1 MKNALLIVAAA
12 ISLRHRAIITQGDFI
27 LRTTTW
33 WRLVNEYDGMKAIY
47 DQHVTDGF
55 FAYGEPAK
63 SFDAVDEHPAF
74 RELLHLRRLKDDKN
88 LSTIQFVADGA
99 TLPTYLPVEEG
110 AGAALG
116 MLGLAL
122 ADLWSL
128 RNQPTQQVSVSQV
141 GAALS
146 TAGYMF
152 LEVAPHAPTNYVG
165 CRGFEGTIAQEGVL
179 KPSTNSSP
187 RLIMP
192 SSRFLPWRRVSGVVN
207 PVRKAY
213 RVGGDGSWIFVHGGF
228 PKLKKGILRFLNVS
242 EAIGGGKD
250 KNAAVAAISAAVG
263 AWSGSGVELEAAM
276 QQAGLAATRCRT
288 PAEWRATKQ
297 GKLVAAM
304 PPVGVA
310 PSFRRVD
317 GEDTSASGKC
327 SGDNCIGGRW
337 RRLKDGA
344 PRPLSDVIALDF
356 SHVIASP
363 MVGRTLA
370 EHGAL
375 VLKIVTQK
383 RPRRALFDEET
394 NNGKH
399 VIELDL
405 EQSDDRARLGA
416 LMGGADLLIDG
427 YTEGVL
433 ARHGFGEE
441 EVATRYPDLVRVRV
455 SCYGHVGPLKGAKGF
470 QQNANFATGV
480 ATVADEANL
489 GYQLVSQV
497 DYATGYLG
505 ALGAVLALTD
515 RQQLAIAEE
524 EEQEATVSSRRGAV
538 VRASLCQTATWM
550 AKFGARMPVRSEFVW
565 RVTRLMFG
573 LGHKMVTEAGLTYLP
588 PHESLGMSHTPPAR
602 LTGFNR
608 WWTDG
613 TVGKL

>member
-1 MKNALLIVAAA
+1 MLRSALIVAVA
-12 ISLRHRAIITQGDFI
+12 IAVRHRAVFTQGDFV
-27 LRTTTW
+27 LRAATW
-33 WRLVNEYDGMKAIY
+33 WRLVNEYDSMKTIY
-47 DQHVTDGF
+47 EQHVADGF
-55 FAYGEPAK
+55 FVYGEPAS
-63 SFDAVDEHPAF
+63 SFDAVDQHPAF
-74 RELLHLRRLKDDKN
+74 LELLSMRRLKEEP
-88 LSTIQFVADGA
+88 LSTIEFVADGA

-116 MLGLAL
+116 MLGIAL
-122 ADLWSL
+122 ADLWTL
-128 RNQPTQQVSVSQV
+128 RNQPAQRITVSQV

-165 CRGFEGTIAQEGVL
+165 CRGFEGTIAQEGV
-179 KPSTNSSP
+179 
-187 RLIMP
+187 
-192 SSRFLPWRRVSGVVN
+192 VN

-213 RVGGDGSWIFVHGGF
+213 RVGGDGSWIFLHGGF
-228 PKLKKGILRFLNVS
+228 PKLKKGILSFLNVS
-242 EAIGGGKD
+242 EAVGGGTDKD
-250 KNAAVAAISAAVG
+250 AAVAAISAAVG

-276 QQAGLAATRCRT
+276 QEAGLAATRCRT
-288 PAEWRATKQ
+288 PAEWRATEQ
-297 GKLVAAM
+297 GKLVAAL
-304 PPVGVA
+304 PPVGVVPGVA
-310 PSFRRVD
+310 AGAAAEARGHSFRRD
-317 GEDTSASGKC
+317 YGGEELS
-327 SGDNCIGGRW
+327 RW
-337 RRLKDGA
+337 RRLKDGS

-375 VLKIVTQK
+375 VLKVVTQK

-405 EQSDDRARLGA
+405 DLADDRARLHA
-416 LMGGADLLIDG
+416 LMGGADVLIDG
-427 YTEGVL
+427 YTDGVL
-433 ARHGFGEE
+433 ARHGFGER
-441 EVATRYPDLVRVRV
+441 EVAEQYPDLVRVRV

-515 RQQLAIAEE
+515 RQQLALEE
-524 EEQEATVSSRRGAV
+524 EGKDRKGGQGPRRGAI

-550 AKFGARMPVRSEFVW
+550 AKFGARMPTRTEFVW

-573 LGHKMVTEAGLTYLP
+573 LGDKMVTEAGLTYLP